1 MGFNLGLSSLQP
13 SISPLTPSTNTSIQD
28 VRVKDIVLDP
38 NHPRFKEV
46 GEWNG
51 LGTIFF
57 DPTTPGGQTSPT
69 NTLVSARPMMSNVKF
84 YPLIN
89 EIVAIVYISDPIKS
103 QEVNESYSKLAFYL
117 PPTNLWNSQHHNAL
131 PDSQVSNPYSKRKS
145 TQQVENGSPNRS
157 HINPTPI
164 LLGNTFKEKTK
175 IFPLYP
181 YEGDHILEGRWGNSI
196 RLGSTVRFNSYPND
210 WSSEGGEGD
219 PITIIRVNKPN
230 PSSTQE
236 GWLPTTENPT
246 NDESSIY
253 LTSTQKIPFF
263 SSGYQTDS
271 FGDDPSPSSPSE
283 YQGNQILIDSGRLV
297 LNAKQDSILL
307 SSPNIIH
314 LSAGNSVHL
323 DCNDKIVLSTGK
335 IYLIDRSASERAV
348 LGDSLLLELQSL
360 LPALEGLAQACT
372 NAAAGPFPVASLIL
386 AGPVLKEA
394 LKKFKKALIG
404 NDPTILSNKVR
415 LQ

>member
-13 SISPLTPSTNTSIQD
+13 SVSPLTPPTNTSIQD

-46 GEWNG
+46 GEWSG

-57 DPTTPGGQTSPT
+57 DPTTSGGQPSSPD
-69 NTLVSARPMMSNVKF
+69 TLVYAKPMFSNIKF

-89 EIVAIVYISDPIKS
+89 EIVTIIYVSDPIKS
-103 QEVNESYSKLAFYL
+103 QEVNESYVKLAFYL
-117 PPTNLWNSQHHNAL
+117 PPANLWNSQHHNAL
-131 PDSQVSNPYSKRKS
+131 PDSQVSNPYSGQKS
-145 TQQVENGSPNRS
+145 VRQVENGSPNRS

-164 LLGNTFKEKTK
+164 LLGTTFKEKSK
-175 IFPLYP
+175 VFPLYP

-196 RLGSTVRFNSYPND
+196 RLGSTTKFNSYPND
-210 WSSEGGEGD
+210 WSSEGGDGD

-236 GWLPTTENPT
+236 GWLPTTENPSS
-246 NDESSIY
+246 DESSIY

-263 SSGYQTDS
+263 PSSFKTDS

-283 YQGNQILIDSGRLV
+283 YQGNQILVDSGRLV

-314 LSAGNSVHL
+314 LSAGGSVHL
-323 DCNDKIVLSTGK
+323 DCSDKIVLSTGK
-335 IYLIDRSASERAV
+335 IYLTNRFASERAV
-348 LGDSLLLELQSL
+348 LGDALLLELQKL
-360 LPALEGLAQACT
+360 LPALEGIAQACT
-372 NAAAGPFPVASLIL
+372 NASAGPFPVASLIY
-386 AGPVLKEA
+386 AGPVLSSAIKE
-394 LKKFKKALIG
+394 FKKALQG
-404 NDPTILSNKVR
+404 NDPKILSNKVK